1 MAYIPDNPDTVAIV
15 EACCQFRTDYPD
27 RLNGIISEDEY
38 QESIS
43 NINRV
48 AKPPTAVEGI
58 IDDSKK
64 TNLLITSLDVQP
76 FKTLISICKPNKPT
90 ECTYLDLI
98 TKLGTNYAKVT
109 FPSKKRVKFFALR
122 QESAQTLTDY
132 ANVLRNKAT
141 TC

>member
-1 MAYIPDNPDTVAIV
+1 MATNQTSDRVFKFDPNLFDTFI
-15 EACCQFRTDYPD
+15 
-27 RLNGIISEDEY
+27 
-38 QESIS
+38 
-43 NINRV
+43 
-48 AKPPTAVEGI
+48 AVEGI

-64 TNLLITSLDVQP
+64 KNLLITSLDVQP

-98 TKLGTNYAKVT
+98 TKLRTNYAKVT
-109 FPSKKRVKFFALR
+109 FPSTKRIKFFALR

-141 TC
+141 TCQFPAVFYEQALITAFGRGLLNSSV